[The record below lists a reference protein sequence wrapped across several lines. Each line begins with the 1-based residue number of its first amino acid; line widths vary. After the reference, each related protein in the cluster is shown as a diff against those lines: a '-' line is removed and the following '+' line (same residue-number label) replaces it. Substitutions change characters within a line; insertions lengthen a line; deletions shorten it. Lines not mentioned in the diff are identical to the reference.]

1 MLGAVDPSKQENDF
15 FSSDLHNEDELLYEP
30 ESSIINL
37 SMVEDCKLLIDDA
50 HPEPFIATQN
60 SNS

>member
-1 MLGAVDPSKQENDF
+1 MLGAVDLSKQENDL

-37 SMVEDCKLLIDDA
+37 SMVEDCQLLIDDA
-50 HPEPFIATQN
+50 HPAPFIATQN